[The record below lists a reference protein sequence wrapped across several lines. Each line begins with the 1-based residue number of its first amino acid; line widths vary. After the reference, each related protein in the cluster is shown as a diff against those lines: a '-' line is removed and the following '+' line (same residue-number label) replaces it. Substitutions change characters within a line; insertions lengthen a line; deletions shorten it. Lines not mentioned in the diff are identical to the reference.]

1 MGRDHNDP
9 DPFGGFLTDI
19 YNYIDYR
26 GFLSDWFAEKK
37 RSHRR
42 YSHRLF
48 SRQMNQ
54 KSPSFL
60 KDIIGRRRNV
70 TEDQLPTLCTVLCL
84 NRAQSQYLRLLISF
98 DQSKKAVDRTR
109 AFDQIA
115 ATRRVHSARLIEGD
129 TYLYLS
135 RWYCPA
141 IRELTNLPHFQ
152 ADPAWIIE
160 RIQPRITN
168 GQAQEAL
175 DILTSLGMMTVL
187 EDGTVELDDGTL
199 TTPPE
204 VMGLAVHNY
213 HREMLR
219 LASESIDRFEPEERH
234 LIGVTVPAN
243 AELIEQLKTELNQVA
258 ARLCD
263 ICDSDESLKDRALQ
277 LNLHFYPLS
286 QPPTEHS

>member
-1 MGRDHNDP
+1 MI
-9 DPFGGFLTDI
+9 DI

-26 GFLSDWFAEKK
+26 AYLSDWFDLKK
-37 RSHRR
+37 SSRRS

-48 SRQMNQ
+48 SRQMKQ

-60 KDIIGRRRNV
+60 KDVIDRRRNI
-70 TEDQLPTLCTVLCL
+70 TDAQLPTLIRVLGL
-84 NRAQSQYLRLLISF
+84 NRAQSQYLRLLVAF
-98 DQSKKAVDRTR
+98 DQSKKETERTS

-141 IRELTNLPHFQ
+141 IRELANLPHFE
-152 ADPAWIIE
+152 ANPEWIVN
-160 RIQPRITN
+160 RVHPRITK
-168 GQAQEAL
+168 GQANEAL
-175 DILTSLGMMTVL
+175 TILTNLGMLTML
-187 EDGTVELDDGTL
+187 DDGTVELDDGTL

-219 LASESIDRFEPEERH
+219 LAGESIDRFEPDERH
-234 LIGVTVPAN
+234 LIGITVPAN
-243 AELIEQLKTELNQVA
+243 PQIIERLKDELNQVA

-263 ICDSDESLKDRALQ
+263 IYDSDDSAKDRVLQ

-286 QPPTEHS
+286 HPPEDT